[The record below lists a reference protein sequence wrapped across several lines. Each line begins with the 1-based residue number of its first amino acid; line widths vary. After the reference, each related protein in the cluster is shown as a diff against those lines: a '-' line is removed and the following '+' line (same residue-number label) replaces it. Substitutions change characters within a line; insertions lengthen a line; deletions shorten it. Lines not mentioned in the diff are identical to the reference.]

1 MVPGPCGWWRLGS
14 WKSCQGLNDI
24 SSNQPGLMS
33 RARHQSQ
40 CGAAE
45 EVARLQCEESYH
57 LAQPSTRGRDG
68 QMTVFKPRTSPAAAD
83 DP

>member
-1 MVPGPCGWWRLGS
+1 MVPGPGGWWRLGS

-24 SSNQPGLMS
+24 SSNHPGLMS

-40 CGAAE
+40 WCGAAE

-68 QMTVFKPRTSPAAAD
+68 QMTVFKPRLSAAAC
-83 DP
+83 